1 MDQTREFFSMTCWT
15 GSEDTEGISLHSLVF
30 SLILDLSTL
39 WPVCALK
46 FKCSFSRVRD
56 EAIVASDRSKLLGFV
71 SLKMGILKE
80 TEGFHKFWKDSLV
93 FP

>member
-1 MDQTREFFSMTCWT
+1 MKIQKGFLSLFSGFF
-15 GSEDTEGISLHSLVF
+15 IF
-30 SLILDLSTL
+30 ILDLSTL
-39 WPVCALK
+39 WLVCALK
-46 FKCSFSRVRD
+46 FKCSFSRARD